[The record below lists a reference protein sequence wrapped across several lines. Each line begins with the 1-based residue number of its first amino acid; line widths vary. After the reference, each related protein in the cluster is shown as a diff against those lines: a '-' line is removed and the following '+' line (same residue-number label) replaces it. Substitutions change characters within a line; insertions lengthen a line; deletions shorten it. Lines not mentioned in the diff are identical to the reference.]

1 MPSWNVHT
9 AHVERLLTREGA
21 SALGVRDA
29 NAFLLGNLLPDL
41 YVGYMVQPITRKI
54 PYAETHLTK
63 AEFIPLPDHEAFW
76 RRYVERAASPDAPAA
91 ELDLVLGAWCHLAT
105 DAVYNAHT
113 RAFLAERALK
123 AGERIRILKQGD
135 FDVFGRTLDITS
147 RLEATDDLLAAAAAF
162 PQYPVNAADVR
173 AAVRSL
179 ARVVGENRERHVG
192 GTPTYELLTPQFF
205 SEASAEAHELLAARL
220 RGHAGR

>member
-179 ARVVGENRERHVG
+179 ARVVGENRERHVE

-205 SEASAEAHELLAARL
+205 SEASTEAHELLAARL